1 MCIRDR
7 PTQILAAYQQDN
19 PNKSR
24 NYLQILEA
32 SILKKKEVCDDEKK
46 LAYTARFRR
55 ISNKQKK
62 ILASL
67 SGMSVTAGTSVPI
80 KQKKKYSKPMPAANT
95 QAGIR
100 LRDTLRAMRLS
111 RKKRGIYAVNE
122 IENKTGEALQYKLG
136 NDTKQTHLK
145 LYLSLIHISE
155 PTRPY

>member
-1 MCIRDR
+1 MTRHGRGRKNPADCSPADLVYNTP
-7 PTQILAAYQQDN
+7 PTQILAAYRQDN
-19 PNKSR
+19 PNKPR

-80 KQKKKYSKPMPAANT
+80 KQKKNT
-95 QAGIR
+95 QNLCLQPIPR
-100 LRDTLRAMRLS
+100 L
-111 RKKRGIYAVNE
+111 E
-122 IENKTGEALQYKLG
+122 
-136 NDTKQTHLK
+136 
-145 LYLSLIHISE
+145 
-155 PTRPY
+155 